1 MQITLMEEE
10 HLETIIKLDQLA
22 FQREEP
28 RSLENLR
35 GLMMGDEKGCFVLM
49 DGQELFGYSFCKTMG
64 EEGYLGPLGIHPS
77 IQGQGH
83 GKKLILNSLD
93 YLQSHCRVVGLE
105 VRPEAGNNLGLY
117 HKLGFHS
124 TYPSLILKVPEK
136 LPCPEGK
143 ANIGVGVNQDLENLK
158 VELFQPALDDR
169 KESLMEK
176 IDNWTRKEMEE
187 VSYLKDLNLVIE
199 GGGDILVALYN
210 NEPVGFLTF
219 YRSVFLHLWG
229 AVKPHPIQDQILKE
243 MLMLFRENHGP
254 GEVLLEVN
262 TRYHDLVDFLLGED
276 FRIEKSVVRMLL
288 EDFAGEHL
296 KKSQNMVMRAW
307 HA

>member
-1 MQITLMEEE
+1 LQITLMEEE
-10 HLETIIKLDQLA
+10 HLETIIKLDQMV

-28 RSLENLR
+28 RSLENLL
-35 GLMMGDEKGCFVLM
+35 GLMRGDEKGCFVLM
-49 DGQELFGYSFCKTMG
+49 DGQELVGYSFSKTMG

-83 GKKLILNSLD
+83 GKKLIQRSLY

-136 LPCPEGK
+136 IPGPEGK

-158 VELFQPALDDR
+158 VELFQSALDDR
-169 KESLMEK
+169 KESVLEK
-176 IDNWTRKEMEE
+176 IDNWTRKELEE

-199 GGGDILVALYN
+199 GGGDIIVALYN

-219 YRSVFLHLWG
+219 YRSVFLYLWG
-229 AVKPHPIQDQILKE
+229 VVKPHPIQDQILKE
-243 MLMLFRENHGP
+243 MLILFRENHGP

-262 TRYHDLVDFLLGED
+262 TRFHNLVDFLLGED

-288 EDFAGEHL
+288 EGFAGEHL